1 MALVEKKLD
10 GHLQTI
16 LTEKRLEEAKRYF
29 ESAIKTTFNGLDPDC
44 EDDFEVP
51 LHGAPDIPE
60 CGLSAGYLKL
70 NKYVSI
76 SCSR

>member
-1 MALVEKKLD
+1 MALVEKRLD
-10 GHLQTI
+10 DHARTL
-16 LTEKRLEEAKRYF
+16 LTERRLEEAKRYF

-70 NKYVSI
+70 IKYVSI